1 MKVVSISIRPMQFLA
16 VPALLSVLV
25 IPRFALGQ
33 DQSTPSTATSP
44 DNSANNKTHMT
55 TADQQSEST
64 SDRLL
69 TQKIRKSIIADKS
82 LSMYG
87 HNVKIIARDGAVTLK
102 GPVHTDEEKQNIGAI
117 AAQAAGGPDK
127 VTNQL
132 TVKQ

>member
-1 MKVVSISIRPMQFLA
+1 MKVASLSIRPTQFLA
-16 VPALLSVLV
+16 VPALLSLLA
-25 IPRFALGQ
+25 IPRFAVGQ

-44 DNSANNKTHMT
+44 DNSATNKAHVT
-55 TADQQSEST
+55 TADQQPEKT

-82 LSMYG
+82 LSMYA
-87 HNVKIIARDGAVTLK
+87 HNVKIITRDGAVTLK
-102 GPVHTDEEKQNIGAI
+102 GPVHTDEEKQNIGAL
-117 AAQAAGGPDK
+117 AAEAAGGPDK

>member
-1 MKVVSISIRPMQFLA
+1 MKVVGIAVRPMQFLA

-25 IPRFALGQ
+25 IPKFAMGQ

-44 DNSANNKTHMT
+44 DNAANNKTHMT
-55 TADQQSEST
+55 TAEQQSENS

-87 HNVKIIARDGAVTLK
+87 HNVKIITKDGAVTLK

-132 TVKQ
+132 TIKQ

>member
-1 MKVVSISIRPMQFLA
+1 
-16 VPALLSVLV
+16 
-25 IPRFALGQ
+25 
-33 DQSTPSTATSP
+33 
-44 DNSANNKTHMT
+44 MT
-55 TADQQSEST
+55 TAEQQSAGR

-87 HNVKIIARDGAVTLK
+87 HNVKIITRDGVVTLK

-117 AAQAAGGPDK
+117 AAEAAGGPDK